1 MLILKYIILG
11 IIQGITEPLPIS
23 SSGHLVLAKSIINI
37 ETQGS
42 VVELLVHFGSLLAIF
57 YYYRKDILDLFL
69 SFFSFIFKKDEK
81 AKNNFMYVW
90 KLVVATLPAG
100 IVGLLFK
107 DYIEEVMQS
116 PVLVGFALIFT
127 SIIIFISS
135 RVTTSKSQVDITFVD
150 SIKIG
155 FMQMV
160 ALLPG
165 VSRSGS
171 TTCAGMLCGIKREDS
186 MRFSF
191 MLFLPIGL
199 FACLSGIPDFLATD
213 FSLLGLPYLFCF
225 IASTL
230 TTYLALALLNR
241 LLKSN
246 KYIYFSYYCLTVGIL
261 AVLFL
266 R

>member
-11 IIQGITEPLPIS
+11 IIQGLTEPLPIS
-23 SSGHLVLAKSIINI
+23 SSGHLVLVKTIIDI

-57 YYYRKDILDLFL
+57 VYYRKDIIELIVHFFTFL
-69 SFFSFIFKKDEK
+69 FKKKEETKDD
-81 AKNNFMYVW
+81 FMYAW
-90 KLVVATLPAG
+90 KLVVATIPAG

-107 DYIEEVMQS
+107 DTIEELMQK
-116 PVLVGFALIFT
+116 PLYVGFALLFT
-127 SIIIFISS
+127 AALIYISCQIK
-135 RVTTSKSQVDITFVD
+135 TTKKQENITFWD
-150 SIKIG
+150 AIRIG

-160 ALLPG
+160 ALIPG

-186 MRFSF
+186 MKFAF
-191 MLFLPIGL
+191 MLFIPIGL
-199 FACLSGIPDFLATD
+199 LACLSGIPDFLATD
-213 FSLLGLPYLFCF
+213 FTVLGLPYLFCF
-225 IASTL
+225 FSSTL
-230 TTYLALALLNR
+230 TTYFALVLLSK

-246 KYIYFSYYCLTVGIL
+246 KYIYFSYYCFIVGLI
-261 AVLFL
+261 AVIFL